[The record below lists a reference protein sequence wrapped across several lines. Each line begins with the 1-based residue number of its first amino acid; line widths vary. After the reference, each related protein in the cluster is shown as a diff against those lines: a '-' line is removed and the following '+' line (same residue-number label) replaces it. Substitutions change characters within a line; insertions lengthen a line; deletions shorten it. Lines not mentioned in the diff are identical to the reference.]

1 MAREIRLLAASRM
14 PASGAGKL
22 KRGQVCLRGLQSDVT
37 GVRVLFQLL
46 QLQARL
52 GAKDWVDGL
61 VGSLLHRAQD
71 LGRFIDLPELRQAA
85 A

>member
-1 MAREIRLLAASRM
+1 M
-14 PASGAGKL
+14 PASGADKV

-37 GVRVLFQLL
+37 RVRVLFQLL